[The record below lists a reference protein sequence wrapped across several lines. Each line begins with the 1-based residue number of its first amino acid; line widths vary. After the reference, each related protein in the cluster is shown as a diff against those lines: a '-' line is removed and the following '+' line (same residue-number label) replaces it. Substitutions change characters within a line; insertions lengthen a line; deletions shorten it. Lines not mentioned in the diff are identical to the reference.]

1 MNNKSK
7 QSITIPAE
15 VLGFSDVEV
24 ESVTTDLRAR
34 QITIRVSSTKDEIL
48 CRECNQPTNPHG
60 RGRLLRLRHLPILGK
75 ETTIEIIPRRGRCPH
90 CDGGAT
96 TTQRLDWY
104 YTNLKNPL
112 IFKCSIK
119 DQSNRVSSPKV
130 H

>member
-7 QSITIPAE
+7 QSITSPAE

-60 RGRLLRLRHLPILGK
+60 RGLRDP
-75 ETTIEIIPRRGRCPH
+75 
-90 CDGGAT
+90 
-96 TTQRLDWY
+96 
-104 YTNLKNPL
+104 LKFFN
-112 IFKCSIK
+112 
-119 DQSNRVSSPKV
+119 
-130 H
+130 